1 MNQAIDK
8 RTSGTGWSTKALGA
22 CLMVVVALMAACLMM
37 AAQPAH
43 ASTTLTVNS
52 TADFH
57 DTISNDG
64 FCGFGGSCSLRSAIE
79 EANSNPGADTIKF
92 AIPGTGLKTIVV
104 NSTGL
109 GALPA
114 KKEQVTIDGY
124 TQTDAHPNTLAVG
137 NDAALKIQLDGTNVG
152 GNALEISNASGSVIK
167 GLVINRFDLAGIF
180 VTGDSVGNRIEGNF
194 IGTNPTGTIDRGNG
208 QDAVTIFAGPS
219 QTVVGGTT
227 RTARNLL
234 SGNGNRGVAILDS
247 DSSRIQ
253 GNYVGTDKSGTK
265 DLGNAHAGVLLV
277 GGSDNLVGN
286 GTSAGSNSIAFNG
299 DDGISVS
306 GSTTS
311 GNVISRNSVFSN
323 VGLGIDLVGGV
334 EDAAGRTANDAG
346 DVDAGPNGLQNKPY
360 LGSAKTVLGKTT
372 VKGTLNSAAGKTYKI
387 EFYSNPSGGAEGKKF
402 IGAKVVSTGSDG
414 KAAFTFTPATKVSV
428 GRTVTA
434 TATNTT
440 TGSPRDTSEFSAP
453 RRVTST

>member
-22 CLMVVVALMAACLMM
+22 CLMVVAALMAACLMM

-114 KKEQVTIDGY
+114 IKEQVTIDGY

-167 GLVINRFDLAGIF
+167 GLVINRFGLAGIF
-180 VTGDSVGNRIEGNF
+180 VNGDSVGNRIEGNF

-227 RTARNLL
+227 RAARNLL

-265 DLGNAHAGVLLV
+265 DLGNGEAGVLLQGSNNSV
-277 GGSDNLVGN
+277 GD
-286 GTSAGSNSIAFNG
+286 GTAAGSNIIAFNG
-299 DDGISVS
+299 KDGVEVG
-306 GSTTS
+306 GSLSFGDT
-311 GNVISRNSVFSN
+311 ILRNSVFSN

-334 EDAAGRTANDAG
+334 ENAAGSTANDLG
-346 DVDAGPNGLQNKPY
+346 DPDQGPNTLQNKPVIS
-360 LGSAKTVLGKTT
+360 SAKTVSGTTTIKGK
-372 VKGTLNSAAGKTYKI
+372 LNSGHDAELPYLI
-387 EFYSNPSGGAEGKKF
+387 QFFSNPSGTNEGKKF
-402 IGAKVVSTGSDG
+402 IGQKEVFPDG
-414 KAAFTFTPATKVSV
+414 LGDATFTFSPARSV
-428 GRTVTA
+428 AVGQTITA
-434 TATNTT
+434 TATSGRGNN
-440 TGSPRDTSEFSAP
+440 TSEFSAA
-453 RRVTST
+453 RKVATS

>member
-1 MNQAIDK
+1 MTV
-8 RTSGTGWSTKALGA
+8 RTNIRQRIGIKNRTKALAAG
-22 CLMVVVALMAACLMM
+22 LLVAGMM
-37 AAQPAH
+37 AMSLMPAPAVH
-43 ASTTLTVNS
+43 AATTFVVNDTRDSPDASTASGTCDIDVFIDGNQCTLR
-52 TADFH
+52 A
-57 DTISNDG
+57 
-64 FCGFGGSCSLRSAIE
+64 AIQQ
-79 EANSNPGADTIKF
+79 ANATLGADTIIF
-92 AIPGTGLKTIVV
+92 NIPFTGVQTIHV
-104 NSTGL
+104 NSGGF

-114 KKEQVTIDGY
+114 ITEQVTIDGY

-167 GLVINRFDLAGIF
+167 GLVINRFGLAGIF
-180 VTGDSVGNRIEGNF
+180 VNGDSVGNRIEGNF

-219 QTVVGGTT
+219 ETVVGGTT
-227 RTARNLL
+227 RAARNLL

-265 DLGNAHAGVLLV
+265 DLGNAHAGVFLF

-311 GNVISRNSVFSN
+311 ANVISRNSVFSN

-360 LGSAKTVLGKTT
+360 LGSAKTVSGKST
-372 VKGTLNSAAGKTYKI
+372 VKGTLNSAAGKSYRV
-387 EFYSNPSGGAEGKKF
+387 EFYSNPSGDEGKKF
-402 IGAKVVSTGSDG
+402 IGAKVVSTGSEG

-440 TGSPRDTSEFSAP
+440 TGS
-453 RRVTST
+453 V